1 MNVNDASVATEIW
14 INSTGYL
21 RNLPSTANFTTLKV
35 NDVDVLTALP
45 SVGSFSS
52 LTISSNAVATE
63 SCVNGKGYLT
73 ILPSTANFTTLTV
86 SNVHI
91 LTALSNVVSFTSLT
105 IGSNSVATESWVSAK
120 NYLTTIPS
128 TANFTS
134 LTVGNST
141 VATQAYADANLAS
154 ARSYTEVSETIAMK
168 YIDDGSYISPSIL
181 VNKTLTGNFNI
192 LKVNA
197 VGVLTALPSTTSFTT
212 LTIGTDN
219 VTTEFYA
226 GNKAKAYADAGIVLA
241 KAYMDDANFVSPT
254 TISNKTLTGNF
265 SILRVNDV
273 DVLST
278 LPSIASFITL
288 TIGLNAVATQVW
300 VTSQI
305 YLTRTIVS
313 NKMVNGNSSV
323 LKVNDVSTNSFT
335 EYSKFYNIDYRT

>member
-1 MNVNDASVATEIW
+1 MQMLLQTYVD
-14 INSTGYL
+14 NSAVVTYSQVVSNTSTVL
-21 RNLPSTANFTTLKV
+21 RNKTINGNFFTLKV
-35 NDVDVLTALP
+35 NDVSVLTSLLSTADFTMLTVSNNAVATQSWVTLQSYLTALP
-45 SVGSFSS
+45 STASFTT
-52 LTISSNAVATE
+52 LTIGSNAVAT
-63 SCVNGKGYLT
+63 L
-73 ILPSTANFTTLTV
+73 ANLD
-86 SNVHI
+86 
-91 LTALSNVVSFTSLT
+91 TSL
-105 IGSNSVATESWVSAK
+105 ATAKAYADGNLVSAK
-120 NYLTTIPS
+120 
-128 TANFTS
+128 
-134 LTVGNST
+134 
-141 VATQAYADANLAS
+141 
-154 ARSYTEVSETIAMK
+154 SYTDAAFVASKQYTDTTVTNYVSQLAL
-168 YIDDGSYISPSIL
+168 S
-181 VNKTLTGNFNI
+181 NKTLTGNFNI

-226 GNKAKAYADAGIVLA
+226 DNKAKAYADARIVLA

-288 TIGLNAVATQVW
+288 TIGLNAVATQAW

-313 NKMVNGNSSV
+313 NKMVNGNSRV